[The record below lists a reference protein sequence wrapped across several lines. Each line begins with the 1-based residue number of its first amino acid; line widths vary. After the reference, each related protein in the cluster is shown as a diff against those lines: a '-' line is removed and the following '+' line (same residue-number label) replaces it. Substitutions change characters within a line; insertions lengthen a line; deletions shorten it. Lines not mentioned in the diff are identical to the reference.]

1 MAESFS
7 FDVVSDFERQEL
19 VNTLDQVKREISQRY
34 DLKDTDTKVDLDKE
48 NIFIITNSEL
58 TLNAVNDII
67 RQKAIK
73 RNLSLKIF
81 DYGEIEMVS
90 GNRVKQ
96 TILLKQGIKQEI
108 AKKISKDIR
117 DQIKKIN
124 VSING
129 ETLRVASKSKNDL
142 QLAIKLVSQLE
153 ESLNI
158 PLFVKETL
166 DKIKENN
173 DDQDFFSA
181 IKLCKKKKIGPHRSE
196 DNRPIFFNA
205 YPAVRP
211 DTPAPITAIFLNT
224 RLP

>member
-7 FDVVSDFERQEL
+7 FDVVSNFDRQEL

-34 DLKDTDTKVDLDKE
+34 DLKGTDTKVDLDKE
-48 NIFIITNSEL
+48 NIFVTTNSEL
-58 TLNAVNDII
+58 TLNSINDII

-81 DYGEIEMVS
+81 DYGEVEIVS
-90 GNRVKQ
+90 GNKVKQ

-108 AKKISKDIR
+108 AKKISKNIR

-129 ETLRVASKSKNDL
+129 ETLRVSSKSKNDL
-142 QLAIKLVSQLE
+142 QLAIKIVRELE

-158 PLFVKETL
+158 PLTA
-166 DKIKENN
+166 NN
-173 DDQDFFSA
+173 F
-181 IKLCKKKKIGPHRSE
+181 R
-196 DNRPIFFNA
+196 
-205 YPAVRP
+205 
-211 DTPAPITAIFLNT
+211 
-224 RLP
+224 

>member
-34 DLKDTDTKVDLDKE
+34 DLKGTDSKIELDKE
-48 NIFIITNSEL
+48 NIFITTNSEL

-81 DYGEIEMVS
+81 EYGDIEIVS
-90 GNRVKQ
+90 GNKVKQ

-108 AKKISKDIR
+108 AKTISKNIR
-117 DQIKKIN
+117 DQIKKIT

-129 ETLRVASKSKNDL
+129 ESLRVSSKSKNDL
-142 QLAIKLVSQLE
+142 QLAIKLISELE

-158 PLFVKETL
+158 PLKAKNF
-166 DKIKENN
+166 
-173 DDQDFFSA
+173 
-181 IKLCKKKKIGPHRSE
+181 R
-196 DNRPIFFNA
+196 
-205 YPAVRP
+205 
-211 DTPAPITAIFLNT
+211 
-224 RLP
+224 

>member
-34 DLKDTDTKVDLDKE
+34 DLKGTETLVNLDKE
-48 NIFIITNSEL
+48 NIFITTNSEL

-81 DYGEIEMVS
+81 DYGEIEVVS
-90 GNRVKQ
+90 GNKVKQ

-108 AKKISKDIR
+108 AKRISKNIR
-117 DQIKKIN
+117 DQIKKVN

-129 ETLRVASKSKNDL
+129 ETLRVSSKSKNDL
-142 QLAIKLVSQLE
+142 QSVIKLLGDLE
-153 ESLNI
+153 
-158 PLFVKETL
+158 
-166 DKIKENN
+166 
-173 DDQDFFSA
+173 
-181 IKLCKKKKIGPHRSE
+181 
-196 DNRPIFFNA
+196 
-205 YPAVRP
+205 
-211 DTPAPITAIFLNT
+211 
-224 RLP
+224 

>member
-34 DLKDTDTKVDLDKE
+34 DLKGTDSKIELDKE
-48 NIFIITNSEL
+48 NIFIRTNSEL

-81 DYGEIEMVS
+81 EYGEIEIVS
-90 GNRVKQ
+90 GNKVKQ
-96 TILLKQGIKQEI
+96 TIILKQGIKQEI
-108 AKKISKDIR
+108 AKIISKNIR
-117 DQIKKIN
+117 DQFKKIS

-129 ETLRVASKSKNDL
+129 ETLRVSSKSKNDL
-142 QLAIKLVSQLE
+142 QLAIKLVCELE

-158 PLFVKETL
+158 PLKA
-166 DKIKENN
+166 NN
-173 DDQDFFSA
+173 F
-181 IKLCKKKKIGPHRSE
+181 R
-196 DNRPIFFNA
+196 
-205 YPAVRP
+205 
-211 DTPAPITAIFLNT
+211 
-224 RLP
+224 

>member
-19 VNTLDQVKREISQRY
+19 VNTLDQVKREVSQRY
-34 DLKDTDTKVDLDKE
+34 DLKGTNTSIDLDKE
-48 NIFIITNSEL
+48 NIIFIITNSEL

-81 DYGEIEMVS
+81 DFGEIEMVS
-90 GNRVKQ
+90 GNKVKQ

-108 AKKISKDIR
+108 AKKISKNIR

-142 QLAIKLVSQLE
+142 QLAIKLVSELE

-158 PLFVKETL
+158 PLKA
-166 DKIKENN
+166 NN
-173 DDQDFFSA
+173 F
-181 IKLCKKKKIGPHRSE
+181 R
-196 DNRPIFFNA
+196 
-205 YPAVRP
+205 
-211 DTPAPITAIFLNT
+211 
-224 RLP
+224 

>member
-7 FDVVSDFERQEL
+7 FAVVSDFDRQEL
-19 VNTLDQVKREISQRY
+19 VNSLDQVKREISQRY
-34 DLKDTDTKVDLDKE
+34 DLKGTDTSVELDKE

-81 DYGEIEMVS
+81 DYGEIEIVS
-90 GNRVKQ
+90 GNRIKQ

-108 AKKISKDIR
+108 AKKISKNIR

-124 VSING
+124 VNING

-142 QLAIKLVSQLE
+142 QLAIKLVGELE

-158 PLFVKETL
+158 PLKA
-166 DKIKENN
+166 NN
-173 DDQDFFSA
+173 F
-181 IKLCKKKKIGPHRSE
+181 R
-196 DNRPIFFNA
+196 
-205 YPAVRP
+205 
-211 DTPAPITAIFLNT
+211 
-224 RLP
+224 